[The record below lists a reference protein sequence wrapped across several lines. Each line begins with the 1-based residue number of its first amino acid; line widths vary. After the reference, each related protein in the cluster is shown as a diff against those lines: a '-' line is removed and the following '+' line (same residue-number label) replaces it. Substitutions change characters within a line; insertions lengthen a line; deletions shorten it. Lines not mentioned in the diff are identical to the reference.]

1 MMIRPPSHA
10 ERLQYIRMR
19 HRGLSEEEASEP
31 ILQARERELRGPID
45 EVVRRVAN
53 MQFSAEEELES
64 FRSRAEAINPHES
77 EEEWLLEIN
86 QVIIPEAKKK
96 QEDLKKE
103 LSFRQTACKREHA
116 IKVSLRQDLLAYNKK
131 LEDDKGKF
139 SDFQE
144 TFDEIGKRVS
154 TKFSEMKRK

>member
-86 QVIIPEAKKK
+86 QVIIPEAKKNRK
-96 QEDLKKE
+96 ISKKSSPFAK
-103 LSFRQTACKREHA
+103 LHA
-116 IKVSLRQDLLAYNKK
+116 KENTR
-131 LEDDKGKF
+131 
-139 SDFQE
+139 
-144 TFDEIGKRVS
+144 
-154 TKFSEMKRK
+154 